1 MYVLISISGDDFRY
15 NELISS
21 TKKKIEDYLKGKGY
35 YFSKIN
41 NRYVDD
47 KNVKIKGGSGTDY
60 IINKVR
66 VI

>member
-35 YFSKIN
+35 YFSKKH

-47 KNVKIKGGSGTDY
+47 
-60 IINKVR
+60 
-66 VI
+66 